1 MAKPLAAL
9 NSRAKLA
16 PLDLFCRA
24 ALEGLAGHRI
34 PVFRVFLQA
43 IPILVPGGPLDL
55 APTMHTHML

>member
-24 ALEGLAGHRI
+24 ALGKLAG
-34 PVFRVFLQA
+34 PGFLFLRVFLRA
-43 IPILVPGGPLDL
+43 IPILVPRGPLDL
-55 APTMHTHML
+55 VPTMHIPML